1 MFFPLPRGPLRWNG
15 LRLFKKI
22 EAAKE
27 QVKEPILV
35 WILGPYMHD
44 GLMSYTRRML
54 NGKPLKDG
62 RTSYTGGPVQART
75 LMLSLSIRHILDWC
89 VTKSIVYRGP
99 IIWIQIC
106 LGYSRKQLRLE
117 RRPWMPAQCRTR
129 KRRNQINQRQRQ
141 RPRPKAREGKP
152 VIARPKANDLGQ
164 RCRQTM
170 KKGRKKRRKKLM
182 MKRKK
187 LMRHPPKKKGKKH
200 SKNSTAKARS
210 SSKAASKATKSKKSS
225 GKWVIHALGCISE
238 TIDAGKHVDAHVLI
252 HILRWIMSFDQ
263 FWSVRVPTVGGEA
276 NLAVTSLHTMTIG
289 IAPLPAWQLLSVASG
304 ERKNSTVGLF
314 SFKSQIK
321 GFMAAI

>member
-62 RTSYTGGPVQART
+62 RTSYTEGPVQART
-75 LMLSLSIRHILDWC
+75 LLLSLSIRHILDWC

-187 LMRHPPKKKGKKH
+187 LMRHPPKEEGQKAFQELYCQSPLVVQSSLESDEKQEVQRKVSDPCLGLH
-200 SKNSTAKARS
+200 QWDHWCWEACRCTCINTYTAM
-210 SSKAASKATKSKKSS
+210 
-225 GKWVIHALGCISE
+225 
-238 TIDAGKHVDAHVLI
+238 DHV
-252 HILRWIMSFDQ
+252 
-263 FWSVRVPTVGGEA
+263 FWSI
-276 NLAVTSLHTMTIG
+276 LIS
-289 IAPLPAWQLLSVASG
+289 
-304 ERKNSTVGLF
+304 
-314 SFKSQIK
+314 
-321 GFMAAI
+321 